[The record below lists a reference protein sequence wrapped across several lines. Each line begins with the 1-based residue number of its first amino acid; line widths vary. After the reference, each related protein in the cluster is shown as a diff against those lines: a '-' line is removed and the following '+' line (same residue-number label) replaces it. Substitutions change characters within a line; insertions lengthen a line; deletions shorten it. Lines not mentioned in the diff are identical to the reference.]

1 MTKKEQQFFKFIYK
15 RHAIWYR
22 RFILQQPAPWAQDKI
37 LQTFK
42 FCNVYREL
50 DKCTIY
56 LIELL
61 KKITDR
67 QTLLINIIFYR
78 FFNQDNLY
86 ERLEITPFTKI
97 SANKKKEITK
107 GFFLMRQRGECLF
120 NTAYIISP
128 GSSTD
133 PKHISI
139 LNHLEIVSLN
149 LDKIIK
155 KIDSCSTP
163 EQTFQILIDSIP
175 LVGPFL
181 ACEIWTDLTYFNF
194 FKQPWTD
201 NDFVNI
207 GPGAKWGLEIMH
219 NQKLKTSE
227 QQQQLTHL
235 YRIQKDILPTIHQ
248 TMGKNEPWQHIAY
261 KKAFTNYP
269 FLSITNIEGALCEFR
284 KYTNLSKGKGRRR
297 YYK

>member
-1 MTKKEQQFFKFIYK
+1 
-15 RHAIWYR
+15 
-22 RFILQQPAPWAQDKI
+22 
-37 LQTFK
+37 
-42 FCNVYREL
+42 
-50 DKCTIY
+50 
-56 LIELL
+56 LL